1 VVVTTT
7 LGEMDEF
14 DLLTRMDSWENDD
27 QRVTAI
33 EYCLRECVG
42 EAHRTGAPAGS
53 GCFCPMHVHRSV
65 SVTMKRWPEG
75 GIDGFT
81 ASF

>member
-7 LGEMDEF
+7 LGEMDVEA
-14 DLLTRMDSWENDD
+14 LQQCEYVYENDD
-27 QRVTAI
+27 QRVTAV
-33 EYCLRECVG
+33 EYCLRDCAG

-53 GCFCPMHVHRSV
+53 GCFCPSHVHRSV
-65 SVTMKRWPEG
+65 HVIMKRWPEG